1 MVTDNPI
8 LARDAV
14 GPSTPTVQNRR
25 FRHSCVSQNSA
36 QTRTTISE
44 SGHLGGVGPAHGF
57 QGSLY
62 QRGDVGLSPSDGAK
76 NLAAAVNRL
85 DVADADLQ
93 VAFVVFAAA
102 YEGRVQADRDRR
114 RGDRRLL
121 CCRIAE
127 PLADL

>member
-1 MVTDNPI
+1 LVTDNPI

-57 QGSLY
+57 KGAPD
-62 QRGDVGLSPSDGAK
+62 QRGDVGIGSGHGAE
-76 NLAAAVNRL
+76 NLAAAVSGL
-85 DVADADLQ
+85 DIADTDLKM
-93 VAFVVFAAA
+93 AFALFATA
-102 YEGRVQADRDRR
+102 YEGRIQAHRD
-114 RGDRRLL
+114 G
-121 CCRIAE
+121 
-127 PLADL
+127 